1 MSDLTDQRDL
11 TITDGSTNTT
21 LTGLE
26 DDTVYHF
33 TVMATDDATE
43 SVAPSNIV
51 IARTGNTLH
60 ILAFLKIAIH
70 LILQLQGFPLR
81 FV

>member
-1 MSDLTDQRDL
+1 MNDLTDQRDL

-33 TVMATDDATE
+33 TVKATDDATE
-43 SVAPSNIV
+43 SAGPSNIV
-51 IARTGNTLH
+51 IARTGNTFTFSH
-60 ILAFLKIAIH
+60 FLK
-70 LILQLQGFPLR
+70 LLSILQLQGFPLR

>member
-1 MSDLTDQRDL
+1 MSDLTNQRDL

-43 SVAPSNIV
+43 SVGPSNIV
-51 IARTGNTLH
+51 IARTGNTHH
-60 ILAFLKIAIH
+60 ILKITIY